1 MAAMKP
7 PTRRQSLIEAG
18 LIDPVVRHTS
28 GAGSAPMSRRR
39 VMAAMAAAGAGWL
52 SAAPTRAEGSRALL
66 RRWPAEKPTPSL
78 VLPGQGGT
86 AWNLAALKGQ
96 VVVLN
101 FWASWCEPC
110 RSEMPSLELLAQ
122 RHEADGVSVI
132 AVNVRETDAALARF
146 LERTPMTLPIVR
158 DGDGLAMRA
167 WGVRVLPTTILVGRD
182 GRARFSIIGEAD
194 WTGSLAR
201 QWIEPLL

>member
-1 MAAMKP
+1 
-7 PTRRQSLIEAG
+7 
-18 LIDPVVRHTS
+18 
-28 GAGSAPMSRRR
+28 
-39 VMAAMAAAGAGWL
+39 MAAAIGGWL
-52 SAAPTRAEGSRALL
+52 SPAAAMAEGSRALL
-66 RRWPAEKPTPSL
+66 RTWPAGKATPSL
-78 VLPGQGGT
+78 ALPGYRGP
-86 AWNLAALKGQ
+86 AWKLAALKGQ

-158 DGDGLAMRA
+158 DRDGLAMRT

-201 QWIEPLL
+201 QWIETLL